1 MRIPTVSHEVIISDI
16 MGIAGAHGRNNHPAD
31 AQRKL
36 GSRQNPGAVLSD
48 DLDTLV
54 QVVVNGLGLGLKF
67 SYDSA
72 ADTRVIQVVEQETGH
87 VVRQIPPEEMVELMR
102 QLRDVNSHF
111 LSFRS

>member
-1 MRIPTVSHEVIISDI
+1 MRIPTVSHEVIVSDSS
-16 MGIAGAHGRNNHPAD
+16 GIAGAHGRNIHPAD
-31 AQRKL
+31 AQFKL
-36 GSRQNPGAVLSD
+36 GSHQNQGAVLPA

-54 QVVVNGLGLGLKF
+54 QVVVNGFGLGLKF

-72 ADTRVIQVVEQETGH
+72 ADTRVIQLVEQETGH
-87 VVRQIPPEEMVELMR
+87 IVRQIPPEEVVEFMR